1 MKKQRFLKKLYEY
14 FMCTIGALLAAIA
27 VFVFVNPNKT
37 APGGISGIATTLC
50 ALFPTWDISVT
61 YLILNAP
68 ILITALIFL
77 RGDYTLK
84 TVWATLACS
93 LFMKLFPKDFVFT
106 DSELIAS
113 IMAGLI
119 LGLSMYFPYV
129 VNGSNGGTEI
139 FGKLAEKYRPGSNV
153 STAITIVNIGILVV
167 GSYFIMTTG
176 SSMMV
181 IVYSAITIVVGG
193 KTMDIVVQGV
203 DHPQKY
209 MIVTDKYQEITQVL
223 LDKFNRGVTILDMYN
238 EDGTLKDKKMVLVVV
253 QYRQSAT
260 VRRLIKKVDSQCFAF
275 VKDVQDVWTR
285 PTFNRS
291 YNYDKKI

>member
-1 MKKQRFLKKLYEY
+1 
-14 FMCTIGALLAAIA
+14 
-27 VFVFVNPNKT
+27 
-37 APGGISGIATTLC
+37 
-50 ALFPTWDISVT
+50 
-61 YLILNAP
+61 
-68 ILITALIFL
+68 
-77 RGDYTLK
+77 
-84 TVWATLACS
+84 
-93 LFMKLFPKDFVFT
+93 
-106 DSELIAS
+106 
-113 IMAGLI
+113 
-119 LGLSMYFPYV
+119 
-129 VNGSNGGTEI
+129 
-139 FGKLAEKYRPGSNV
+139 
-153 STAITIVNIGILVV
+153 
-167 GSYFIMTTG
+167 
-176 SSMMV
+176 MV

-223 LDKFNRGVTILDMYN
+223 LDKFNRGVTILEMYN

-260 VRRLIKKVDSQCFAF
+260 VRRLIKKVDTQCFAF